1 VRSCPY
7 GKNSKGRCR
16 NSATIKCCAEE
27 VKCTTYLDL
36 VVIIDSSSSVNAD
49 NPQNFELVKKFTK
62 DLVLSQEVGL
72 NKTRISIINY
82 SRNATVLN
90 SLEEGT
96 SKDALGKIV
105 DALEFMNSKLLFVCV
120 SS

>member
-1 VRSCPY
+1 MRSCPY
-7 GKNSKGRCR
+7 GKDSKGQCR
-16 NSATIKCCAEE
+16 NSATIKCCVEE
-27 VKCTTYLDL
+27 VKCATYLDL

-49 NPQNFELVKKFTK
+49 NPLNFGLVKQFAK

-90 SLEEGT
+90 SLEGGT
-96 SKDALGKIV
+96 SEDALVRIV
-105 DALEFMNSKLLFVCV
+105 DALEFMNSKLL
-120 SS
+120 SE